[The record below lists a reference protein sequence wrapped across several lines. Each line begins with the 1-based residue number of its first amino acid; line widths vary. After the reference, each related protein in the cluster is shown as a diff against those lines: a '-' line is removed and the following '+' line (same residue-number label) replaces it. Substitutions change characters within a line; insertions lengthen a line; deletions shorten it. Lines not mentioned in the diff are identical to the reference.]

1 MAPVV
6 GGTVVAPL
14 TDSVWRADALACGS
28 VAIIPHVTAL
38 TGWKTGQKVSFKCG
52 RQIKGSQADCMF
64 FSFILV
70 NQQFDLAVIVV
81 PTLTKK

>member
-38 TGWKTGQKVSFKCG
+38 TGCAAALLEVEESSSAPVTFGCSDA
-52 RQIKGSQADCMF
+52 R
-64 FSFILV
+64 LT
-70 NQQFDLAVIVV
+70 
-81 PTLTKK
+81 PTLTGFITVE